1 VHITGEKREFGAKKG
16 VRGGEREREREKE
29 KERERERERTCGKT
43 MTQKNCGKSL
53 KMFLRDRVTRR
64 VCH

>member
-29 KERERERERTCGKT
+29 RERERERENLRENDDTKKLR
-43 MTQKNCGKSL
+43 QKFKN
-53 KMFLRDRVTRR
+53 VPP
-64 VCH
+64 